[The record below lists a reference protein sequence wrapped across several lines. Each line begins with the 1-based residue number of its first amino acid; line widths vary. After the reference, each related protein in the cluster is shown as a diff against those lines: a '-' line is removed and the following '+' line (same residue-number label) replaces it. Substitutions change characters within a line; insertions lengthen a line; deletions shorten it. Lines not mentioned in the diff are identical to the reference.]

1 MSLSILDLNIFPFNL
16 IWPEMVLKVTEPIG
30 EDLRDLSKTQ
40 KSVNEKR
47 ETLNDTEDIFKI
59 L

>member
-1 MSLSILDLNIFPFNL
+1 
-16 IWPEMVLKVTEPIG
+16 MVLKVIESIG
-30 EDLRDLSKTQ
+30 EDLRDLSKMQ
-40 KSVNEKR
+40 KSVNEKQ